1 MRPIHLA
8 FAVLVMSVS
17 LSFAVA
23 SWFLPLLG
31 FSQNPLVLLGATLLL
46 VPVVRVV
53 LGVFGVL
60 LAMCFVRIF
69 GSGVFIVIMMMLFP
83 NLQEQKK

>member
-1 MRPIHLA
+1 MRPIHLV
-8 FAVLVMSVS
+8 FAVMVMAVS
-17 LSFAVA
+17 LSFTVA
-23 SWFLPLLG
+23 SWILPVLG
-31 FSQNPLVLLGATLLL
+31 ISSNPLWLLGATLLL

-53 LGVFGVL
+53 LGVVGVL